1 MTVSQTPLPPP
12 FGWSPLPV
20 TRGGRQVVSPLN
32 PVRLAAA
39 VSLSA
44 TFAGTLVDN
53 HLAPSAGQRALALV
67 LLWLCGASLRLTVLA
82 VPPVVPLLHADLHL
96 TETGIGWLSSLPPML
111 FAIAA
116 VPGSLLI
123 ARFGIVPALVIGLLL
138 NAVGSAARGALP
150 DAASLY
156 ASTVV
161 MAAGVSIM
169 QPALPPLVRAWF
181 PDRIGF
187 ATAIYTNGL
196 LIGETLAV
204 ALTIPLVLPLVD
216 NSWRLNFVVWSIP
229 VLLTALLVVVCVSRF
244 GGKTR
249 AKAGADTGPA
259 VTAKRRWW
267 PDWRRP
273 MIWRL
278 GLILGS
284 VNAMYFVT
292 NAFLPDYMTAAGRR
306 DLISWA
312 LTALNLAQIPASFLM
327 LGVAG
332 RWVRSPWAYR
342 VTGGLALV
350 SLIGMMT
357 MSAVWMVFW
366 AAVLGFVT
374 AITLI
379 LALAL
384 PSVVSAPDDVHRTS
398 AGMFTISYSLA
409 MALSVLG
416 GWLWDLTHLPLA
428 GFLPVAV
435 CGTLIIVLSSTV
447 RHAAQPQSGAA

>member
-1 MTVSQTPLPPP
+1 LCPSAIRLGWTPL
-12 FGWSPLPV
+12 F
-20 TRGGRQVVSPLN
+20 RF
-32 PVRLAAA
+32 
-39 VSLSA
+39 SA
-44 TFAGTLVDN
+44 TLAGTIVDN
-53 HLAPSAGQRALALV
+53 QFRPSAGQRVLALV
-67 LLWLCGASLRLTVLA
+67 LLWLCGASLRITVLA

-96 TETGIGWLSSLPPML
+96 SETGIGWLASLPPML

-123 ARFGIVPALVIGLLL
+123 ARFGILPALVIGLLL

-150 DAASLY
+150 GAASLY
-156 ASTVV
+156 ASTIV

-169 QPALPPLVRAWF
+169 QPSLPPLVRTWF

-216 NSWRLNFVVWSIP
+216 HSWRLNFVVWSIP
-229 VLLTALLVVVCVSRF
+229 VLLTALFVVVCVSRF
-244 GGKTR
+244 GG
-249 AKAGADTGPA
+249 AAGPNTGPA
-259 VTAKRRWW
+259 AAPTILAKRRWW
-267 PDWRRP
+267 PDWRQP
-273 MIWRL
+273 VIWRL

-357 MSAVWMVFW
+357 MSAIWIVFW
-366 AAVLGFVT
+366 AAVLGFIT

-384 PSVVSAPDDVHRTS
+384 PSVISAPDDVHRTS
-398 AGMFTISYSLA
+398 AGMFTISYSVA

-416 GWLWDLTHLPLA
+416 GWLWDLTHTPLA

-435 CGTLIIVLSSTV
+435 CGTLIIALSSTV
-447 RHAAQPQSGAA
+447 RHAAQPQPSASTPM